1 MFPFNSFSRVFI
13 VAGVVPD
20 MQQSQVCWC
29 STPVM
34 DLIGI
39 LSVIWGHHGGQA
51 CRTLVRVPLSSN
63 RILWCCFSR
72 FWDSEFGEN
81 DKFLLRGLSSG
92 CEGETCGSTAFF
104 SGGPGIKF
112 SMLLLLGVLKGPDGG
127 GSKID
132 GGIKCGGS
140 EDPWTWGCMAEAT
153 WFRAFCKVLCVI
165 GCGCNCG
172 SHGKLKWLK
181 WLLVVTTALGSAESF
196 RSLSLPIYSSYSRRL
211 LIGLEVLKW
220 VFLELR
226 RGVVRRVSISLE
238 LVFSY
243 FGWPHHI
250 CWRWGS
256 LYCKAVVPKS
266 QFSWNV

>member
-1 MFPFNSFSRVFI
+1 
-13 VAGVVPD
+13 
-20 MQQSQVCWC
+20 
-29 STPVM
+29 
-34 DLIGI
+34 
-39 LSVIWGHHGGQA
+39 
-51 CRTLVRVPLSSN
+51 
-63 RILWCCFSR
+63 
-72 FWDSEFGEN
+72 
-81 DKFLLRGLSSG
+81 
-92 CEGETCGSTAFF
+92 
-104 SGGPGIKF
+104 
-112 SMLLLLGVLKGPDGG
+112 
-127 GSKID
+127 
-132 GGIKCGGS
+132 
-140 EDPWTWGCMAEAT
+140 MAEAT

-238 LVFSY
+238 LVVSY

-266 QFSWNV
+266 QFS